1 MWIQKWPIFLKCT
14 NFKDKHENHTSL
26 RFLNIVYKI
35 FMRNHLFCD
44 LLLTY
49 MYWFAATYFHDK
61 NYVINFQ
68 QMLKTHYK
76 KLVCSKKYSRWQ
88 GLGELYIFSHAIKSL
103 FSVSYCGIIQI
114 FVDCLNFTFY
124 VILLFYSY
132 KKKYEFVTFINSWM
146 RSTRKLSHHE
156 I

>member
-1 MWIQKWPIFLKCT
+1 MLNIIITIQVVGSIMNVGNVYKINELSDESRNLCVLTKGNKKIAHTCNNFLNCSNNSCESKNDPIFLKCT

-26 RFLNIVYKI
+26 RFLNIVYQI
-35 FMRNHLFCD
+35 FMKNHLFCD

-76 KLVCSKKYSRWQ
+76 KLVCSKKYSR
-88 GLGELYIFSHAIKSL
+88 
-103 FSVSYCGIIQI
+103 
-114 FVDCLNFTFY
+114 
-124 VILLFYSY
+124 
-132 KKKYEFVTFINSWM
+132 
-146 RSTRKLSHHE
+146 
-156 I
+156 